1 MIDGKDCLCRELYEM
16 DQTSAESVK
25 AAMDRV
31 ALNYGRIDVLYLNA
45 GMHLA
50 LVTVLMAAAF
60 PVITDAKNNQL
71 PFALASTLLVVGQ
84 FCL

>member
-1 MIDGKDCLCRELYEM
+1 M

-50 LVTVLMAAAF
+50 LLWASSVFESTFCLLMC
-60 PVITDAKNNQL
+60 
-71 PFALASTLLVVGQ
+71 TLLA
-84 FCL
+84 